1 MDVYMPF
8 IGMVFIWLLSSAIV
22 SISRGKQKSAL
33 LREGKYTSESYLE
46 ARKQMQRFTTD
57 ESNHL
62 FNHIYNI
69 VIVWY
74 FFIVVFS
81 LGAITTNFSSAP
93 VIYLI
98 DTIFFFFFAFLT
110 LVHPI
115 IHNR

>member
-22 SISRGKQKSAL
+22 SISREKQKSAL
-33 LREGKYTSESYLE
+33 LREGKYTSESYLKT
-46 ARKQMQRFTTD
+46 RKQMQRFTTN

-98 DTIFFFFFAFLT
+98 DTIFFFFFAFF
-110 LVHPI
+110 
-115 IHNR
+115 